1 MSAKRKSISSDLKRL
16 DKISDVDIDYS
27 DIPELDKS
35 FFKKEIV
42 TLPQKKDSIT
52 LRIDHDV
59 LEFFK
64 HQGRGY
70 QTLMNAILKTYASA
84 QAKHKHLKRKA
95 QKT

>member
-16 DKISDVDIDYS
+16 DKMTDSDIDYS
-27 DIPELDKS
+27 DIPPLDES
-35 FFKKEIV
+35 FFKKEMV
-42 TLPQKKDSIT
+42 TIPQKKDSIT

-70 QTLMNAILKTYASA
+70 QTLINAVLKTYAHA
-84 QAKHKHLKRKA
+84 KQKKHPKDKHKRS
-95 QKT
+95 

>member
-16 DKISDVDIDYS
+16 DKMTDAEIDYS
-27 DIPELDKS
+27 DSPPLDES
-35 FFKKEIV
+35 FFTKQTV
-42 TLPQKKDSIT
+42 MLPQKKDSIT

-70 QTLMNAILKTYASA
+70 QTLINAILKLYV
-84 QAKHKHLKRKA
+84 QANRRHQRGKRKRS
-95 QKT
+95 